1 MRNREEMIVE
11 ILRLL
16 ETAEERAVRFVYF
29 FLLQFPRE

>member
-1 MRNREEMIVE
+1 MDNREEMIVE

-16 ETAEERAVRFVYF
+16 EDAEERALRFVYF